1 MDKQVSSSVTLKDIA
16 DATGFSLVSV
26 HRAMNGKSGVSEN
39 TRRKILSAARDMGYT
54 ANLMASVLK
63 RKTVNIAIVIPECE
77 RAGAFYFNY
86 MWKGCRDYI
95 NDISGYQIN
104 FIEFPF
110 ELHPGA
116 QLEEQDQLEALD
128 KLYAEHSEELNGL
141 LTVPMLNTAAL
152 RESLERFIQHDIA
165 VVLIDNDFP
174 TSGRLCC
181 IAPND
186 ENTGRLSAEL
196 MCSMVHQT
204 SGSILVAAGNETS
217 FSHQLNAMGFADY
230 VRTHRPELNVIT
242 VNDQNSGPCADRFF
256 EYLRDPN
263 VIAAYSVRAR
273 NTMPLCNAALRLESQ
288 RKLLLLGSD
297 LFDQSADMLRRGV
310 LKGIVYKNPYQ
321 KGFLGLKVLVEHL
334 LMDKPPKS
342 DRLFVQISII
352 MRNNLVFF
360 EDFI

>member
-1 MDKQVSSSVTLKDIA
+1 MEKQPASNVTLKDIA

-26 HRAMNGKSGVSEN
+26 HRAMNGKSGVSEK
-39 TRRKILSAARDMGYT
+39 TRQKILSAAHEMGYT

-63 RKTVNIAIVIPECE
+63 RKTVNIAIVIPERE

-104 FIEFPF
+104 FIECAF
-110 ELHPGA
+110 ELRPGA
-116 QLEEQDQLEALD
+116 QLEEQDQLKALD
-128 KLYAEHSEELNGL
+128 RLYAEHGGELDGL

-152 RESLERFIQHDIA
+152 QESISRFIRRGVS

-174 TSGRLCC
+174 ASGRLCC

-217 FSHQLNAMGFADY
+217 LSHRLNAMGFADY

-242 VNDQNSGPCADRFF
+242 INDQSEGPSADRF
-256 EYLRDPN
+256 YQVLRDPG

-273 NTMPLCNAALRLESQ
+273 NTIPLCDAALRLESE

-297 LFDQSADMLRRGV
+297 LFDQSAEMLRRGV

-321 KGFLGLKVLVEHL
+321 KGFLGLKVLVEQL
-334 LMDKPPKS
+334 LMDKPPRT
-342 DRLFVQISII
+342 DRLFVQISVI

-360 EDFI
+360 EEFI

>member
-1 MDKQVSSSVTLKDIA
+1 MTLKDIA

-26 HRAMNGKSGVSEN
+26 HRAMNGKSGVSEK
-39 TRRKILSAARDMGYT
+39 TRQKILSAARDMGYT

-63 RKTVNIAIVIPECE
+63 RKTVNIAIVIPERE

-86 MWKGCRDYI
+86 MWKGCRDYM

-104 FIEFPF
+104 FIEYPF
-110 ELHPGA
+110 ELCPGA
-116 QLEEQDQLEALD
+116 QLEEQDQLKALD
-128 KLYAEHSEELNGL
+128 RLYAEHGEELDGL

-152 RESLERFIQHDIA
+152 QESLERFIQHGIA

-174 TSGRLCC
+174 AS
-181 IAPND
+181 
-186 ENTGRLSAEL
+186 GRLSAEL

-204 SGSILVAAGNETS
+204 AGSILVAAGNETS
-217 FSHQLNAMGFADY
+217 FSHRLNAMGFADY

-242 VNDQNSGPCADRFF
+242 VNDQSTGPCADRFY